1 MMKRFGVIGHP
12 ISHSLSPL
20 MHKTAYSMLGLECT
34 YDSFDVSPETLA
46 ESMRDFASKGF
57 CGLNVT
63 IPHKEAV
70 AKQMHELSDEA
81 KAVGAA
87 NTILFENGRLRGE
100 NTDVYGVAASL
111 EPYRS
116 DLRGEKIL
124 LLGAGGTSRAII
136 YALLTRFNPAEI
148 VIANRN
154 EERADELVKH
164 FQSHANNIVL
174 KASPADQ
181 GTLSSLATNARLI
194 VNATSIGMSPA
205 IDASPM
211 GDWVRF
217 HPGQIVFDL
226 IYTPLETKL
235 LAAASRGGA
244 RTISGLEMFLYQ
256 GARSFEL
263 WLGKKMP
270 IDQIRP
276 VIETELKKRQQN
288 NNP

>member
-1 MMKRFGVIGHP
+1 
-12 ISHSLSPL
+12 
-20 MHKTAYSMLGLECT
+20 
-34 YDSFDVSPETLA
+34 
-46 ESMRDFASKGF
+46 
-57 CGLNVT
+57 
-63 IPHKEAV
+63 
-70 AKQMHELSDEA
+70 
-81 KAVGAA
+81 
-87 NTILFENGRLRGE
+87 
-100 NTDVYGVAASL
+100 
-111 EPYRS
+111 
-116 DLRGEKIL
+116 
-124 LLGAGGTSRAII
+124 
-136 YALLTRFNPAEI
+136 
-148 VIANRN
+148 
-154 EERADELVKH
+154 
-164 FQSHANNIVL
+164 
-174 KASPADQ
+174 
-181 GTLSSLATNARLI
+181 LSSLATNARLI